1 MYEYAFDVELARFAV
16 VTGLFLTLLFFDRL
30 KIAPGGMI
38 VPGYIVLFI
47 NHPDQIFFTFFLA
60 FLVYLFVGRI
70 LMNRMILFG
79 RRRFTITVL
88 TGALFSIIAES
99 FIYSISS
106 FQPFI
111 GFRLIGIIIPGLI
124 ANELLREDN
133 KVFVLASIGLVTTL
147 TFGFVWIISQ
157 LKWVLFSGN
166 TNIIL
171 LLFFIAALI
180 LLTLFSVYLLFYFN
194 WENYFKFE
202 RKRGKVA

>member
-1 MYEYAFDVELARFAV
+1 MFEFAFDVELARFAIV
-16 VTGLFLTLLFFDRL
+16 AGLFLTLLFFDRL

-47 NHPDQIFFTFFLA
+47 NHPDQIFFTFLLA

-70 LMNRMILFG
+70 LMNKMILFG
-79 RRRFTITVL
+79 RRRFTITIL

-124 ANELLREDN
+124 ANELLREQN
-133 KVFVLASIGLVTTL
+133 KLFVLGSIGLVSSL
-147 TFGFVWIISQ
+147 TFGFVWIVSK
-157 LKWVLFSGN
+157 LNWVLTLETS
-166 TNIIL
+166 NIIL
-171 LLFFIAALI
+171 LLSYFAALI
-180 LLTLFSVYLLFYFN
+180 LLTLFSIYLLFFFK
-194 WENYFKFE
+194 WEDHFKFE
-202 RKRGKVA
+202 YKLGVG